1 MDTVFKRSE
10 MVRKLK
16 ELIFETPDKDLPQS
30 FFVHDVDF
38 TSIYKNCTSIYKVTV
53 EVEIRNEFID
63 EKGNKWIRAKE

>member
-16 ELIFETPDKDLPQS
+16 ELIFETPDKDLPKS

-38 TSIYKNCTSIYKVTV
+38 TSTYKNSTYIYKVTV